1 MICIFTC
8 LLSVS
13 VEMSAALGEGFLYV
27 LFTADPQDLNTATL
41 VGVQGN
47 SMWASV

>member
-1 MICIFTC
+1 MICVFTC

-27 LFTADPQDLNTATL
+27 LFAADPQYLNTATL

-47 SMWASV
+47 SMWASG